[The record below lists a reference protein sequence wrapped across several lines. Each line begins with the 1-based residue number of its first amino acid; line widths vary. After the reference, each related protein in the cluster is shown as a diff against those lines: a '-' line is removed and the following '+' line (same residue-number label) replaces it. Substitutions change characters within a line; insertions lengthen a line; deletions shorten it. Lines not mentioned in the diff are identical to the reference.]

1 TIRLLEEREALQLEY
16 ERLSER
22 APWPASN
29 NHLATT
35 CREIQ
40 AQQQHQERM
49 ARTRLQQQQQD
60 ATRANMV
67 GGYAPRM
74 SMQRSPSASPPLPN
88 VPSIIRLNSYS
99 SRLRRATCASNGFNY
114 PRDLYGSEPRVCAY
128 PYGST
133 LGPEFN
139 LNALIGADE
148 LATEALLSCEH
159 RVCLEVRVQQ
169 LEYHN
174 KQLEQELQYLRQ
186 HLRSGWASSTGT
198 LPGTIKG
205 AADLLFFDPSNAET
219 TSSLFQVYIVSSP
232 EGRELLLHRPQS
244 PTDFTKLE
252 PHSPGESPERAV
264 QLHPFTSERFHAL
277 FPLPSNYFSTFPH
290 GTCSSSD
297 SCEYL
302 ALDGIFHPLW
312 AAFKTNHKT
321 GSNVYYAIPWS
332 A

>member
-1 TIRLLEEREALQLEY
+1 TIRSLEEEREALQLEY
-16 ERLSER
+16 ERLSEC
-22 APWPASN
+22 APWSASN
-29 NHLATT
+29 NCVATT
-35 CREIQ
+35 CRKMQ

-139 LNALIGADE
+139 LNASIGTDE
-148 LATEALLSCEH
+148 LATEARLSCEH
-159 RVCLEVRVQQ
+159 RMRLEVRVQQ

-174 KQLEQELQYLRQ
+174 KQLEQELQRLRQ
-186 HLRSGWASSTGT
+186 HLRSGGASNTGT
-198 LPGTIKG
+198 SPGTNKG
-205 AADLLFFDPSNAET
+205 SANLLFFDPSDAGT
-219 TSSLFQVYIVSSP
+219 KSSLLQVRLRDQNRSFDLWLMLDSIF
-232 EGRELLLHRPQS
+232 LA
-244 PTDFTKLE
+244 TDYNF
-252 PHSPGESPERAV
+252 
-264 QLHPFTSERFHAL
+264 L
-277 FPLPSNYFSTFPH
+277 FP
-290 GTCSSSD
+290 
-297 SCEYL
+297 
-302 ALDGIFHPLW
+302 
-312 AAFKTNHKT
+312 
-321 GSNVYYAIPWS
+321 
-332 A
+332 